1 VLNQLA
7 VLFACLC
14 VLGGAALLYSGF
26 SISETDQTIK
36 LIGGAVLFCL
46 GLALFRPVLKNW
58 LELKKYRRG

>member
-1 VLNQLA
+1 MLNQLA

-14 VLGGAALLYSGF
+14 LLGGGALLYSGF

-58 LELKKYRRG
+58 RELKKYRRG

>member
-1 VLNQLA
+1 
-7 VLFACLC
+7 
-14 VLGGAALLYSGF
+14 LGGAALLYSGF

>member
-1 VLNQLA
+1 
-7 VLFACLC
+7 
-14 VLGGAALLYSGF
+14 LGGAALLYSGF

-36 LIGGAVLFCL
+36 LIGGAVLFSL